1 MAEIIRMPRMSDTM
15 EEGVLVA
22 WHKNIGDPV
31 KAGDLLAE
39 VETDKATMELESYQ
53 EGTLIHIGVD
63 AGVTVPINAIIAIL
77 GDKGEDV
84 SGILEEEKKKTA
96 ATEEKTEEK
105 EEEKTEEK
113 TEEKAEEKNE
123 EKAEEVAPT
132 SQPKPMPVHQATPR
146 PTASSSNKRIKASPL
161 AKKLAE
167 ENQLDL
173 ALIQGSGDQGRI
185 IKRDIEAY
193 LANKTAQ
200 PQTQPPPAKASPT
213 AKTVVFAPVVGEEVY
228 EDQPISQMRK
238 TIARRLAESKFG
250 APHFYLTME
259 INMDRTIAAR
269 KKLNEMSP
277 VKISFNDIIIKAAAT
292 ALRMHPAVNA
302 AWMGES
308 LRFNKHVH
316 VGMAVAVPEGL
327 LVPVIKFADNKP
339 LSHIAAETKE
349 LAGKAREK
357 KLSLEEM
364 TGNTFSISNL
374 GMMDID
380 EFTAIINPPNACIM
394 AVGRIAKMP
403 RVNENNEIVVMNVMK
418 ITLSADH
425 RVVDGAVGARFLQT
439 FKSFLEE
446 PTRMLV

>member
-15 EEGVLVA
+15 TEGVLVA

-53 EGTLIHIGVD
+53 EGTLIHLGVEVG
-63 AGVTVPINAIIAIL
+63 ATVPIDVIIAIL
-77 GDKGEDV
+77 GDKGEDI
-84 SGILEEEKKKTA
+84 SGILEEEKKKLAA
-96 ATEEKTEEK
+96 ATEEKV
-105 EEEKTEEK
+105 
-113 TEEKAEEKNE
+113 
-123 EKAEEVAPT
+123 EEVAPT
-132 SQPKPMPVHQATPR
+132 PAPPKPTPPPAPTPTPVHTAPT
-146 PTASSSNKRIKASPL
+146 PTASSNGRIKASPL
-161 AKKLAE
+161 AKKLAQ
-167 ENQLDL
+167 ENQLDI
-173 ALIQGSGDQGRI
+173 ALVQGSGDQGRI

-193 LANKTAQ
+193 LANRTAQ
-200 PQTQPPPAKASPT
+200 PQPQPAKANPAAQT
-213 AKTVVFAPVVGEEVY
+213 IVFAPVVGEEVY
-228 EDQPISQMRK
+228 EDQPLSQMRK

-259 INMDRTIAAR
+259 INMDRTISAR
-269 KKLNEMSP
+269 KKLNEISP
-277 VKISFNDIIIKAAAT
+277 VKISFNDMIIKAAAI

-327 LVPVIKFADNKP
+327 LVPVVKFADNKP
-339 LSHIAAETKE
+339 LSQIAAETKE

-403 RVNENNEIVVMNVMK
+403 RVNENNEIVVANVMK